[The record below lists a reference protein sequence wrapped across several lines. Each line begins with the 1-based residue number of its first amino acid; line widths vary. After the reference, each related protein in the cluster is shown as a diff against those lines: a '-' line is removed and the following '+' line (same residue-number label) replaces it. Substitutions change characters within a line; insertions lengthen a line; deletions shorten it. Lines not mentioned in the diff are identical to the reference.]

1 MNKASNTGKAVGMER
16 DKIIKLFNRFNEPV
30 IPRAS
35 IEKWLDKF
43 DESDRSTALILLD
56 QIEFHSQPR
65 LIRETKAL
73 HARVSKRLEAG
84 GFDAAKLTDVD
95 FSREFTCKSG
105 DIVSYLY
112 RKSNL
117 IPTVD
122 FKTFD
127 WLSAQTAADP
137 GLFKDRALVILD
149 DYIGT
154 GSQFIFQFIGRCED
168 DIRVMNCFKKV
179 YLASYI
185 VHETALEKFWMLADG
200 LIDDVISVE
209 EKQFPD
215 VDMSS
220 DEEDLRKAL
229 SMLDWRNIELIYLD
243 ADYPILSDA
252 NRSLSKQEKKAIGRL
267 IEAFSHE
274 GYSGTSFLEGHHT
287 FFYGAP
293 NSLPE
298 ILWTLFKRVEDLSV
312 YTRGTEKLIE
322 QTGEVVSY
330 NIDQEPS

>member
-1 MNKASNTGKAVGMER
+1 MEK
-16 DKIIKLFNRFNEPV
+16 DVIKKIFERFNEPI
-30 IPRAS
+30 IPEAS
-35 IEKWLDKF
+35 IERWINKF
-43 DESDRSTALILLD
+43 DKTDKTAALMLLD

-73 HARVSKRLEAG
+73 HARVIKRLDAG
-84 GFDAAKLTDVD
+84 GFDAEKLSDVD
-95 FSREFTCKSG
+95 YSREFTCKSG
-105 DIVSYLY
+105 DVVSYLY

-137 GLFKDRALVILD
+137 GRFKDRALVILD

-154 GSQFIFQFIGRCED
+154 GSQFIFQFIGRSED
-168 DIRVMNCFKKV
+168 DIRVMNSFKKV

-185 VHETALEKFWMLADG
+185 IHESALEKFWMLADG
-200 LIDDVISVE
+200 LIDDVIRVE

-220 DEEDLRKAL
+220 DEDDLRKAL
-229 SMLDWRNIELIYLD
+229 SLLDWRNIELIYLD
-243 ADYPILSDA
+243 VDYPILSDA
-252 NRSLSKQEKKAIGRL
+252 NRSLSRQEKEEISRL
-267 IEAFSHE
+267 IRAFSHE

-298 ILWTLFKRVEDLSV
+298 ILWPLFKRVEDLSV
-312 YTRGTEKLIE
+312 YTRGTEKIIE
-322 QTGEVVSY
+322 QTGEVVRY
-330 NIDQEPS
+330 NIDEEA

>member
-1 MNKASNTGKAVGMER
+1 MKQSRMLNGQLMES
-16 DKIIKLFNRFNEPV
+16 DIIKKLFERFNEPV
-30 IPRAS
+30 IPAVS
-35 IEKWLDKF
+35 IEKWLGKF
-43 DESDRSTALILLD
+43 DESDQLAALMLLG
-56 QIEFHSQPR
+56 QIEFHSQSR

-73 HARVSKRLEAG
+73 HLRVSQRLDAG
-84 GFDAAKLTDVD
+84 GFDAAKLSDVD

-127 WLSAQTAADP
+127 WLSAQTAVNP
-137 GLFKDRALVILD
+137 SRFKDRALVILD

-154 GSQFIFQFIGRCED
+154 GSQFIFQFIGRSED

-179 YLASYI
+179 YLVSYI

-200 LIDDVISVE
+200 LLEDVIKVE

-215 VDMSS
+215 VDLNA
-220 DEEDLRKAL
+220 EKEDLRKAL
-229 SMLDWRNIELIYLD
+229 SQLDWRNIELVYLD
-243 ADYPILSDA
+243 VDYPILSDA
-252 NRSLSKQEKKAIGRL
+252 NRSLSRDEKNS
-267 IEAFSHE
+267 IENLLETFKHE
-274 GYSGTSFLEGHHT
+274 GYSGTSFLQGHHT

-298 ILWTLFKRVEDLSV
+298 ILWPLFKRVEDMTV
-312 YTRGTEKLIE
+312 YTKGTEKLIE
-322 QTGEVVSY
+322 QLGEVVSY
-330 NIDQEPS
+330 NIDQEAS

>member
-1 MNKASNTGKAVGMER
+1 MAQ
-16 DKIIKLFNRFNEPV
+16 DQFIKLFDKFNEPV
-30 IPRAS
+30 IPLSS
-35 IEKWLDKF
+35 IEKWLGKF
-43 DESDRSTALILLD
+43 DESEKPAALKLLD

-73 HARVSKRLEAG
+73 HKRVSKRLDAG
-84 GFDAAKLTDVD
+84 GFDAAKFSDVD

-127 WLSAQTAADP
+127 WLSACTAAEP
-137 GLFKDRALVILD
+137 GRFKDRALVILD

-154 GSQFIFQFIGRCED
+154 GSQFIFQFIGRSED
-168 DIRVMNCFKKV
+168 DIRVMNCYKKV
-179 YLASYI
+179 YLVSYI
-185 VHETALEKFWMLADG
+185 VHESALEKFWMLADG
-200 LIDDVISVE
+200 LLEDVIKVE

-215 VDMSS
+215 VDL
-220 DEEDLRKAL
+220 DGEKEDLRKAL
-229 SMLDWRNIELIYLD
+229 SLLDWRNIELVYLD
-243 ADYPILSDA
+243 VDYPILSDA
-252 NRSLSKQEKKAIGRL
+252 NRSLSRDEKNSIERL
-267 IEAFSHE
+267 LEAFSHE
-274 GYSGTSFLEGHHT
+274 GYSGTSFLQGHHT

-298 ILWTLFKRVEDLSV
+298 ILWPLFKRVEDMTV
-312 YTRGTEKLIE
+312 YTKGTEKIIKE
-322 QTGEVVSY
+322 TGEVVRY
-330 NIDQEPS
+330 NIDEEA

>member
-1 MNKASNTGKAVGMER
+1 MMEK
-16 DKIIKLFNRFNEPV
+16 DVIKKFFERFNEPV
-30 IPRAS
+30 IPEAS
-35 IEKWLDKF
+35 IERWIDKF
-43 DESDRSTALILLD
+43 DETDKPAALMLLD

-73 HARVSKRLEAG
+73 NARVIKRLDAG
-84 GFDAAKLTDVD
+84 GFDTAKLSDVD

-105 DIVSYLY
+105 DVVSYLY

-137 GLFKDRALVILD
+137 GRFKDRALVILD

-154 GSQFIFQFIGRCED
+154 GSQFIFQFIGRRED
-168 DIRVMNCFKKV
+168 DIRVMNSFKKV

-185 VHETALEKFWMLADG
+185 VHESALEKFWMLADG
-200 LIDDVISVE
+200 LIDDVIRVE

-215 VDMSS
+215 GDMSS
-220 DEEDLRKAL
+220 DEDDLRKAL
-229 SMLDWRNIELIYLD
+229 SLLDWRNIELIYLD
-243 ADYPILSDA
+243 VDYPILSDA
-252 NRSLSKQEKKAIGRL
+252 NRSLSRQEKEEISRL
-267 IEAFSHE
+267 IRAFSHE
-274 GYSGTSFLEGHHT
+274 DYSGTSFLEGHHT

-298 ILWTLFKRVEDLSV
+298 ILWPLFKRVEDLSV
-312 YTRGTEKLIE
+312 YTRGTEKIIE
-322 QTGEVVSY
+322 QTGEVVRY
-330 NIDQEPS
+330 NIDEEV

>member
-1 MNKASNTGKAVGMER
+1 MFIGKMMNNE
-16 DKIIKLFNRFNEPV
+16 IIKKLFERYNEPV

-35 IEKWLDKF
+35 IEKWLGRF
-43 DESDRSTALILLD
+43 DERDLPAALKLLD

-65 LIRETKAL
+65 LVRETKAL
-73 HARVSKRLEAG
+73 HARVSKRLDAG
-84 GFDAAKLTDVD
+84 GFDAARLSDVD

-127 WLSAQTAADP
+127 WLSAQTAAYP
-137 GLFKDRALVILD
+137 SWFKDRALVILD

-154 GSQFIFQFIGRCED
+154 GSQFIFQFIGRSED
-168 DIRVMNCFKKV
+168 DIRVINCFKKV

-200 LIDDVISVE
+200 LLEDVIRVE

-215 VDMSS
+215 VDL
-220 DEEDLRKAL
+220 DGEKDDLRKAL
-229 SMLDWRNIELIYLD
+229 SLLDWRNIELVYLD
-243 ADYPILSDA
+243 VDYPILSGA
-252 NRSLSKQEKKAIGRL
+252 NHSLSRDEKKS
-267 IEAFSHE
+267 IEKLLEASSHE
-274 GYSGTSFLEGHHT
+274 GYSGTSFLQGHHT

-298 ILWTLFKRVEDLSV
+298 ILWPLFKRVEDLSV

-322 QTGEVVSY
+322 QTGEVISY
-330 NIDQEPS
+330 NIDQETS